1 MWTDVFLYMWA
12 LASVTAVVRKL
23 VYHMS
28 HDLMLEADWMTESF
42 DLYMILKREPYEFKI
57 VLVEISG
64 RDLLSDCRLVWEG
77 LISSVLQCCPSLTFD
92 DYLFRALNMNA
103 RNYTTVWVCWPWV
116 LLLTLKV
123 MRNFSPDVSAHRS
136 LLFSVLPPSLSA
148 HPPPPLS
155 PLPRRAVKKPTATSA
170 DGLYSKVDPKKHTL
184 YHSYYV
190 LKASMFTP
198 VRGTLTP

>member
-1 MWTDVFLYMWA
+1 MISCV
-12 LASVTAVVRKL
+12 
-23 VYHMS
+23 
-28 HDLMLEADWMTESF
+28 EADWMIESF

-57 VLVEISG
+57 LLVEISG
-64 RDLLSDCRLVWEG
+64 RALCSQT
-77 LISSVLQCCPSLTFD
+77 QCCPSLTFD

-136 LLFSVLPPSLSA
+136 LLFSVLPPSLSD

-170 DGLYSKVDPKKHTL
+170 YGLYSKVNPKKHTL

-190 LKASMFTP
+190 LKASVFTP